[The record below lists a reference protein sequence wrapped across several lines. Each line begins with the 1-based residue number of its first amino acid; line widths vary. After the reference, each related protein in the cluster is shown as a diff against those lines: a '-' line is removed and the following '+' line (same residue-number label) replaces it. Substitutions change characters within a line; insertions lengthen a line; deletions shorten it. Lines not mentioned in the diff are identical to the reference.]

1 MKHDFLQSA
10 ENYAVADK
18 RKKRRHK
25 IVTFLAAIVVFCTT
39 YALILPAITMEN
51 DCKIPEHTHTD
62 DCYTLVTEYETVPV
76 CSEETLAIHKHSE
89 SCYDENGAVVC
100 GYADFVVH
108 THNESCFDE
117 DGTLWC
123 ALPEIE
129 AHTHNENCFAAN
141 EHEHTEDCYVLEQ
154 GVLICTD
161 ETAEHEHTDEC
172 YEWNTVLTCEE
183 NVFEA
188 EPVCGKDEIILH
200 THELYVSAEQPGCYD
215 EQGNLACGKAQIV
228 EHEHGEQCFEE
239 VEIPLDTENPT
250 CGNADAEHIH
260 TERCYGKWEL
270 TCGMEE
276 HTHTAECTEYYC
288 GKTAHTHSDDC
299 YNADGSLACDI
310 EEHEHSEECLVQKD
324 IDRHLQICIDRIDAL
339 PTPEEVMARLSEF
352 GDDDEAYTE
361 YYSKIFDDVSAA
373 YVCYE
378 ALEPEYQEKVT
389 NIDKL
394 LSLREIFPP
403 SETYATATEADV
415 YSVNAFDWQK
425 NETSIIIRNENGGTI
440 ASANVGESQFLYW
453 YSIKVEQQNG
463 LFVVTE
469 IVEPGK
475 TISKANV
482 VVPANGFVFLYHT
495 GRLGKTL
502 SVNVGDYVTLSSD
515 FWKTN
520 HAYTGTSY
528 GTISFSSEVGIK
540 SDKDNSAKLT
550 TVQGAD
556 TRDIIEVNLYD
567 YGSNINEKYN
577 SNKNYPGFQQDGGQK
592 SVSSTSSSNFGN
604 NITEDLDA
612 GNSAVT
618 NTATAI
624 INKTDATHGAANTPV
639 SGAMSNK
646 LINGYPALADGTSLG
661 YLWGAEETYAS
672 KVNEQSINGLFL
684 YNDTTGAYTF
694 NSRENHAQY
703 NSSTDTFTLYN
714 QVISS
719 NFMWYPFGNFLPFN
733 DIVHESAQASTIDRT
748 YLKTIAN
755 SAQAKGASGQGTEY
769 TTLAST
775 LNAWIGKMDE
785 KYGTGW
791 GATEATEEYF
801 NGAGP
806 FKDGNGFE
814 ISESTLSNVYS
825 IDFDEATDFYF
836 GMEMKMNFMQ
846 PRSGYTGKDNAQPMV
861 FYFTGDDDVWVYI
874 DDVLFLDLSGI
885 HRHVGGEID
894 FVNGVVKYYYL
905 DVTTGDVSTTPYKTV
920 KFSEIDGIDQSLLN
934 ENGTFKDY
942 SRHTF
947 NFYYMERGAGS
958 GVCRMNFNFP
968 LLRKNSF
975 SVTKELFA
983 DNDIDLL
990 GNPDFLFRVLRG
1002 DNSGELYIKPNTE
1015 FTIMNSDGS
1024 DGGKGV
1030 VDANGIFKLKA
1041 GQTAVFD
1048 NIEENAGTYYIEEL
1062 INKEIADQYDKV
1074 YVSGDATTKNDS
1086 GITVDNETFV
1096 GFKSPVKDIYSTTT
1110 AFTFTNKVD
1119 TTKLGSL
1126 SITKELEEYGKSAR
1140 TAKTFSFYVTLDGNP
1155 LAVGTK
1161 YTVGEET
1168 KTVETA
1174 GIIELKAGETAV
1186 VPNILAG
1193 TKWTVEEQGAGDYYV
1208 AYKYGGTESDRP
1220 PSGTVPLSGAV
1231 SVIIVNKEKGASI
1244 EIPIEKTLNVPD
1256 GKTHTYKFNLE
1267 QVTDSSGMV
1276 SPDNGTK
1283 ESVELEV
1290 TGESPVTGTFTVNY
1304 PQSGLGT
1311 LPATFY
1317 YKITEEQ
1324 GYDTVTDSKT
1334 DYDTTVYVIEVTVSE
1349 ADDGFTAS
1357 ITGVWKD
1364 GNKCTENE
1372 TPAFVNSIIRYEL
1385 PSTGGSGTTMYT
1397 LVGFALVITALVL
1410 LKHNRKKRGK
1420 EARNAS

>member
-310 EEHEHSEECLVQKD
+310 EEHEHDEECKRPALSDEDSARVENV
-324 IDRHLQICIDRIDAL
+324 INMIAEL
-339 PTPEEVMARLSEF
+339 PTNEEIAEAMAAFEEGSDEEIEYLTDLTNKVRFVYSYYEDLGSELC
-352 GDDDEAYTE
+352 E
-361 YYSKIFDDVSAA
+361 YVTNADKLLQLAWL
-373 YVCYE
+373 YE
-378 ALEPEYQEKVT
+378 AETLEIKDTLKIYQVNKYSAEAKTTLVYGGSVREKLGTGMSFLNWTAIVVEK
-389 NIDKL
+389 NDVGKFYIDKL
-394 LSLREIFPP
+394 D
-403 SETYATATEADV
+403 ATSVAKLDYKASTSDGFVILV
-415 YSVNAFDWQK
+415 YRTTTTVNVSVGAEVTIDFDYKNTSGYNA
-425 NETSIIIRNENGGTI
+425 NGHG
-440 ASANVGESQFLYW
+440 
-453 YSIKVEQQNG
+453 
-463 LFVVTE
+463 
-469 IVEPGK
+469 
-475 TISKANV
+475 NV
-482 VVPANGFVFLYHT
+482 VF
-495 GRLGKTL
+495 
-502 SVNVGDYVTLSSD
+502 GDALT
-515 FWKTN
+515 
-520 HAYTGTSY
+520 
-528 GTISFSSEVGIK
+528 K

-567 YGSNINEKYN
+567 YGSNINDKYN

-592 SVSSTSSSNFGN
+592 SVSYTSSSNFGN
-604 NITEDLDA
+604 NITKDLAA

-618 NTATAI
+618 DANGNPEK
-624 INKTDATHGAANTPV
+624 INQTDKTHGAANAPV
-639 SGAMSNK
+639 SGAMYNK

-755 SAQAKGASGQGTEY
+755 SAQTKGASGQGTEY
-769 TTLAST
+769 TTLANT

-975 SVTKELFA
+975 SVTKELSA

-1283 ESVELEV
+1283 ESIELKV

-1357 ITGVWKD
+1357 VTGVWKD

-1397 LVGFALVITALVL
+1397 LVGFALVVTALVL